1 LKEAAGTQ
9 KRKCISIPLYRKN
22 WSGKAFLGISENS
35 YNEHELLLYLSG
47 PEVEYFNKITYEK
60 KRIDFLAGR
69 FIAKQVLSAY
79 LQEKDLTK
87 IIIKN
92 GIFNQPLLEYP
103 TANPPRFS
111 LSHTHSHSVCLAFP
125 QAHPM
130 GIDMETITRDAAE
143 SVETVLTEKEKHLG
157 VDVQENRVELYL
169 QLWTIKEALSKVLQT
184 GLTVPLEIYEVAEM
198 RRIGQYFES
207 TFKNFMQYKAISF
220 RWEGNICSIVLP
232 QKTNFDLNELNAYM
246 KAGLFG

>member
-1 LKEAAGTQ
+1 LGVCENTHGEYELVSCLSEPELEDFNT
-9 KRKCISIPLYRKN
+9 IS
-22 WSGKAFLGISENS
+22 
-35 YNEHELLLYLSG
+35 
-47 PEVEYFNKITYEK
+47 YEK
-60 KRIDFLAGR
+60 RRRDFLAGR

-111 LSHTHSHSVCLAFP
+111 LSHTHTHSVCLAFP

-130 GIDMETITRDAAE
+130 GIDMETIRYD
-143 SVETVLTEKEKHLG
+143 SVESIASELTEREKCL
-157 VDVQENRVELYL
+157 DVCLRENTGEFYL

-198 RRIGQYFES
+198 RRFGKYYES
-207 TFKNFMQYKAISF
+207 IFKNFMQYKAFSF
-220 RWEGNICSIVLP
+220 KWKGNICSIVLP
-232 QKTNFDLNELNAYM
+232 QKTIFDLNELNAYM
-246 KAGLFG
+246 KVGLFG